1 MQNKNRAVTEVC
13 IRFEPETEGQSG
25 STGALLPY
33 DRRIPFDPSCFDRS
47 TGALRFWGV
56 SPVTQVVVEHPP
68 CKITFVTASPGAFH

>member
-33 DRRIPFDPSCFDRS
+33 DRRIPFDPSCFDRRKCRQQQNS
-47 TGALRFWGV
+47 VCAGFGESAAH
-56 SPVTQVVVEHPP
+56 E
-68 CKITFVTASPGAFH
+68 